1 MLVVNE
7 TSGTERQTLTAT
19 TETPALSV
27 RIALAGSPVVQR
39 EVALYDAAGRL
50 VETQTTDADGVA
62 SFAGLEKKERPVLPG
77 AEVHV
82 VVADPLFDPVD
93 ERVVLCADAD
103 LDLEVE
109 LRPVRGLRLDVFVRS
124 KTGPEN
130 VPVVLRDEAGVVVF
144 NETSRDGAVAFECS
158 SADGLLE
165 TEKRYVL
172 RVEGTAFQLAE
183 HRFVYVENQ
192 SVTLFLEPAGSFS
205 VQLLDG
211 GLPRPGLAVAL
222 RRGITVVASGVT
234 DAAGVARFE
243 GSRWA
248 LELGA
253 LYAVLVDGAEEGS
266 ARYEAEGQTAVLDLK
281 NTFTVKLVNQS
292 GKAVTLAST
301 CTLTA
306 DGLVV
311 ASVGSKSG
319 VCSFDQGVA
328 RGMVL
333 RVSFTQT
340 YKAKEVVLSGY
351 GFGETLQVVV
361 TKVAGVTVTV
371 TEAGSVSPST
381 YIAGASVQFR
391 RADGKLSEVFRTD
404 GSGVVDYTCD
414 EGNQM
419 ELGDHQ
425 TAIVSAEGYV
435 TAEVEFVVVTED
447 TKLAVALAKDENIS
461 YELGV
466 VYDNSTVVSGATVSV
481 GNAKMEYR
489 ELGTTGTDG
498 KVAGKLAAAELFFVR
513 EGAFHL
519 KVDYKKNGTPITEY
533 LAVDSGDNKLLVPK
547 EGDVKYTVKLAG
559 QVKTQLELHLYD
571 NSGKELD
578 YTSLTINSVTFTDT
592 GTD

>member
-27 RIALAGSPVVQR
+27 HVALAGSPVVQR

-124 KTGPEN
+124 RTGPEN

-144 NETSRDGAVAFECS
+144 NETSRDGAVVFECS

-165 TEKRYVL
+165 AEKRYVL

-292 GKAVTLAST
+292 GKAVTLASA
-301 CTLTA
+301 CLLTA

-311 ASVGSKSG
+311 ANVSAKAGM
-319 VCSFDQGVA
+319 CSFGRGVA
-328 RGMVL
+328 RDMVL

-351 GFGETLQVVV
+351 GFGETLQVVL
-361 TKVAGVTVTV
+361 TKVVAVTVTV
-371 TEAGSVSPST
+371 TEAGSASPPT
-381 YIAGASVQFR
+381 YISGANVQFR

-404 GSGVVDYTCD
+404 GNGVVSHTYD
-414 EGNQM
+414 EGDQM

-435 TAEVEFVVVTED
+435 TVEEEFVVAESTP
-447 TKLAVALAKDENIS
+447 LAVALAKDEDIS

-466 VYDNSTVVSGATVSV
+466 VYDNSTAVSGATVSV

-519 KVDYKKNGTPITEY
+519 KVDYKKDGTPITEY
-533 LAVDSGDNKLLVPK
+533 VAVDSGNNRLQVPK
-547 EGDVKYTVKLAG
+547 EGNVTYTVKLVG
-559 QVKTQLELHLYD
+559 QVNTQLELHLYD
-571 NSGKELD
+571 S
-578 YTSLTINSVTFTDT
+578 
-592 GTD
+592 

>member
-19 TETPALSV
+19 TKTPALSV
-27 RIALAGSPVVQR
+27 HVALAGSPVVQR

-77 AEVHV
+77 AEVRV

-109 LRPVRGLRLDVFVRS
+109 LRPVRGLRLDVSVRS
-124 KTGPEN
+124 RTGPEN

-144 NETSRDGAVAFECS
+144 NETSRDGAVVFECS

-281 NTFTVKLVNQS
+281 NTFTVKLVDQS
-292 GKAVTLAST
+292 GKAVTLAT
-301 CTLTA
+301 ACLLTA

-311 ASVGSKSG
+311 ANVSAKSG
-319 VCSFDQGVA
+319 VCSFDRGVA
-328 RGMVL
+328 RDMVL
-333 RVSFTQT
+333 RVYSTQDKPT

-351 GFGETLQVVV
+351 GFGETLQVVL
-361 TKVAGVTVTV
+361 TKVVAVTVTV
-371 TEAGSVSPST
+371 TEAGSASPST
-381 YIAGASVQFR
+381 PIAGASVQFR
-391 RADGKLSEVFRTD
+391 RADGKLSEIVRID
-404 GSGVVDYTCD
+404 SSVPSYTCD
-414 EGNQM
+414 EGDQM

-425 TAIVSAEGYV
+425 IAIVSAEGYV
-435 TAEVEFVVVTED
+435 TVEEEFVVVENR
-447 TKLAVALAKDENIS
+447 KLEVALVKDENIS

-466 VYDNSTVVSGATVSV
+466 VYDNSTAVSGATVSV

-513 EGAFHL
+513 DGAFHL
-519 KVDYKKNGTPITEY
+519 KVDYKKDGTPTTEY
-533 LAVDSGDNKLLVPK
+533 LAVDSGDSKLLVPK

-559 QVKTQLELHLYD
+559 LVKTQLELHLYD
-571 NSGKELD
+571 S
-578 YTSLTINSVTFTDT
+578 
-592 GTD
+592 

>member
-27 RIALAGSPVVQR
+27 RVALAGSPVVQR

-77 AEVHV
+77 AEVRV

-144 NETSRDGAVAFECS
+144 NETSRDGAVVFECS

-281 NTFTVKLVNQS
+281 NTFTVKLVDQS
-292 GKAVTLAST
+292 GKAVTLASA
-301 CTLTA
+301 CLLTA

-311 ASVGSKSG
+311 ANVSAKAGM
-319 VCSFDQGVA
+319 CSFDRGVA

-333 RVSFTQT
+333 RVYSTQDKPT

-351 GFGETLQVVV
+351 GFGETLQVVL
-361 TKVAGVTVTV
+361 TKVVAVTVTV
-371 TEAGSVSPST
+371 TEAGSASPST
-381 YIAGASVQFR
+381 PIAGASVQFR
-391 RADGKLSEVFRTD
+391 RADGKLSGTIRTEEKA
-404 GSGVVDYTCD
+404 GKASYTCD
-414 EGNQM
+414 EGDQM

-435 TAEVEFVVVTED
+435 TVEVEFVVTDNTEL
-447 TKLAVALAKDENIS
+447 TVALVKDEDIS
-461 YELGV
+461 YEFGV
-466 VYDNSTVVSGATVSV
+466 VYDNSTAVSGATVSV

-519 KVDYKKNGTPITEY
+519 KVDYKKDGTPTTEY
-533 LAVDSGDNKLLVPK
+533 LAVDSANSRLLVPK

-559 QVKTQLELHLYD
+559 QVKTHVELYLY
-571 NSGKELD
+571 N
-578 YTSLTINSVTFTDT
+578 N
-592 GTD
+592 